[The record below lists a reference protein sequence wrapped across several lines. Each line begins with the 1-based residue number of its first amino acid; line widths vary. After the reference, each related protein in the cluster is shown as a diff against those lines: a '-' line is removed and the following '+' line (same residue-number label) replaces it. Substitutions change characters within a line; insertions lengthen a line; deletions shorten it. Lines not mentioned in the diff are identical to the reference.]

1 MKKPIRYVMGASLV
15 TLLMGT
21 WTGVASATAAYH
33 VPPQD
38 LPPIYPAEGQTP
50 NGALPAS
57 GPGVTVVGNCPAY
70 LFGTPDG
77 TNATDAV
84 GFAFDSGNAH
94 FYRLTTPGDPTTGQ
108 GANAEGTATLVIG
121 DNPNPTITPYT
132 GKTHLWFGSNTNANG
147 HMYFG
152 ETISYHGTTPDGSHS
167 ITFTSNPG
175 FNVSVSGNQ
184 NGWGV
189 LKVTCSYS
197 DPRVAS

>member
-70 LFGTPDG
+70 LFGTPD
-77 TNATDAV
+77 
-84 GFAFDSGNAH
+84 
-94 FYRLTTPGDPTTGQ
+94 
-108 GANAEGTATLVIG
+108 

-152 ETISYHGTTPDGSHS
+152 ETISFHGTTPDGSHS
-167 ITFTSNPG
+167 ITITANPG

-197 DPRVAS
+197 DPPVGADPEASAGY